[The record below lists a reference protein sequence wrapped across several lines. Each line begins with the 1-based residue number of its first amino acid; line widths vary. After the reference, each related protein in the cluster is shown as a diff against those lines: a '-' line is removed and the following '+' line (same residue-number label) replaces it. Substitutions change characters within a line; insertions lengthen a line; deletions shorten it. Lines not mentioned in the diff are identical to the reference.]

1 MNGSGSMTF
10 GDLAPYLIGLG
21 VIVIAVVVFVMV
33 RMLRRGS

>member
-1 MNGSGSMTF
+1 MTF